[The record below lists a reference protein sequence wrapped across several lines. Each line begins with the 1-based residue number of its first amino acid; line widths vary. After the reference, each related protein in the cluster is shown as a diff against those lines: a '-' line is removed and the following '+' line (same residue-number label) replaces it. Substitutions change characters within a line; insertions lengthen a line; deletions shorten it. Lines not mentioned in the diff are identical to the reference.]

1 MIYKQTRFDVMDN
14 TGALEVELIGAFKK
28 RKYAASVGDLIM
40 VAVKRAV
47 SKKKVKIGDVKQAL
61 IIQTKKKIRRF
72 AQGYDLSFSKNQAI
86 IMGKFDAPLGTRLK
100 GVVTQELR
108 AKKQVKTM
116 TMSSYLI

>member
-1 MIYKQTRFDVMDN
+1 MIYKQSRFDVMDN
-14 TGALEVELIGAFKK
+14 TGALEVELIGSFKK
-28 RKYAASVGDLIM
+28 RKYSSSVGDLIM

-61 IIQTKKKIRRF
+61 IVQIRKKIIRF
-72 AQGYDLSFSKNQAI
+72 SQGYDLKFMQNQVV

-108 AKKQVKTM
+108 VKKQMKTM

>member
-1 MIYKQTRFDVMDN
+1 MIYKQTRFEVMDN
-14 TGALEVELIGAFKK
+14 TGALEVELIGSFKK
-28 RKYAASVGDLIM
+28 RKFSSSVGDLIM

-47 SKKKVKIGDVKQAL
+47 AKKKVKIGDVKQAL
-61 IIQTKKKIRRF
+61 IVQTRKKIIRF
-72 AQGYDLSFSKNQAI
+72 AQGYDLRFMQNQVV

-108 AKKQVKTM
+108 VRKQVKTM

>member
-1 MIYKQTRFDVMDN
+1 MIYKQSRFDVMDN
-14 TGALEVELIGAFKK
+14 TGALEVELIGSFKK
-28 RKYAASVGDLIM
+28 RKYSSSVGDLIM

-47 SKKKVKIGDVKQAL
+47 SKKKVKTGDVKQAL
-61 IIQTKKKIRRF
+61 IVQTRKKIIRF
-72 AQGYDLSFSKNQAI
+72 SQGYDLKFMQNQVV

-108 AKKQVKTM
+108 VKKQMKTM

>member
-1 MIYKQTRFDVMDN
+1 MIYKQTRFEVMDN
-14 TGALEVELIGAFKK
+14 TGALEVELIGSFKK
-28 RKYAASVGDLIM
+28 RKFSSSVGDLIM

-47 SKKKVKIGDVKQAL
+47 AKKKVKIGDVKQAL
-61 IIQTKKKIRRF
+61 IVQTRKKIIRF
-72 AQGYDLSFSKNQAI
+72 SQGYDLKFMQNQVV

-108 AKKQVKTM
+108 VRKQVKAM

>member
-14 TGALEVELIGAFKK
+14 TGALEVELIGSTKK
-28 RKYAASVGDLIM
+28 RKYGSSVGDLIM

-47 SKKKVKIGDVKQAL
+47 AKKKVKRGDVKQAL
-61 IIQTKKKIRRF
+61 IVQTKKKINRF
-72 AQGYDLSFSKNQAI
+72 AQGYELTFSQNQVV

-116 TMSSYLI
+116 TMSSYII

>member
-1 MIYKQTRFDVMDN
+1 MIYKQTRFEVMDN
-14 TGALEVELIGAFKK
+14 TGALEVELIGSFKK
-28 RKYAASVGDLIM
+28 RKFSSSVGDLIM

-47 SKKKVKIGDVKQAL
+47 AKKKVKIGDVKQAL
-61 IIQTKKKIRRF
+61 IVQTRKKIIRF
-72 AQGYDLSFSKNQAI
+72 SQGYDLKFMQNQVV

-108 AKKQVKTM
+108 VRKQVKTM

>member
-1 MIYKQTRFDVMDN
+1 MIYKQSRFDVMDN

-28 RKYAASVGDLIM
+28 RKYSSSVGDLIM

-47 SKKKVKIGDVKQAL
+47 AKKKVKIGDVKQAL
-61 IIQTKKKIRRF
+61 IVQTRKKIIRF
-72 AQGYDLSFSKNQAI
+72 SQGYDLKFMQNQVV

>member
-14 TGALEVELIGAFKK
+14 TGALEVELIGSFKK
-28 RKYAASVGDLIM
+28 RKYSSSVGDLIM

-47 SKKKVKIGDVKQAL
+47 AKKKVKIGDVKQAL
-61 IIQTKKKIRRF
+61 IVQTRKKIIRF
-72 AQGYDLSFSKNQAI
+72 SQGYDLKFMQNQVV

-108 AKKQVKTM
+108 VKKQVKTM